1 MYRGVL
7 TGLMES
13 SIPFRCHMKKGMHL
27 KFEVEWSIPI
37 VYSPQC
43 IPRTRVVISGN

>member
-13 SIPFRCHMKKGMHL
+13 NIPFRCHMKQGMHL
-27 KFEVEWSIPI
+27 KFEAELSIPI

-43 IPRTRVVISGN
+43 IPHTPVVISGN

>member
-7 TGLMES
+7 TGLMEWN
-13 SIPFRCHMKKGMHL
+13 IPFRCHMKQGMHL
-27 KFEVEWSIPI
+27 MFEGELWIPI

-43 IPRTRVVISGN
+43 IPHTRVVISGN